1 MAIREHVDHLPR
13 IQLPPTHS
21 LNWCGTLHRRVL
33 IRSYYDKIQQMMANI
48 RIIERAFNSRILL
61 RIISSLPTLGLI
73 LWVEGVALEG
83 LGVWEL

>member
-1 MAIREHVDHLPR
+1 
-13 IQLPPTHS
+13 
-21 LNWCGTLHRRVL
+21 
-33 IRSYYDKIQQMMANI
+33 MANI